1 MGKYDSL
8 AVTKDFDLDNCSE
21 GVVCF
26 NGVRKNIGESENSGE
41 KLRFAMRQLNFV
53 IDKIYQYGIV
63 RNGLDVGRAIAEYSS
78 MIIDVASRHKI
89 PYAPQYVSITLDS
102 YLDTTSSDEERARK
116 YGATVGERFKLAIK
130 MHKET
135 MKLTERFE
143 EAADGLLD
151 K

>member
-1 MGKYDSL
+1 MGKYDS
-8 AVTKDFDLDNCSE
+8 VRVIKDYDFDNCSE

-26 NGVRKNIGESENSGE
+26 NGVRENIADKENSEE
-41 KLRFAMRQLNFV
+41 KLRFAMRQLHFV

-63 RNGLDVGRAIAEYSS
+63 RNGLDVGRAVAEYSG

-116 YGATVGERFKLAIK
+116 YGETIGGRFKLAIK
-130 MHKET
+130 MHNET

-143 EAADGLLD
+143 EAADVCE
-151 K
+151 